1 MRFIMAFVW
10 SFLLVTL
17 LNYVVGAIANVPF
30 DLQAGVMISLVMAVL
45 VILLG
50 EAIPNQ
56 EVSDN

>member
-1 MRFIMAFVW
+1 MAFVW
-10 SFLLVTL
+10 SFVLVAL

-30 DLQAGVMISLVMAVL
+30 DFQAGVMISLVMAVL

>member
-10 SFLLVTL
+10 SFVLVAL

-30 DLQAGVMISLVMAVL
+30 DFQAGVMISLVMAVL